1 MKRNIKLNKILSN
14 ILAFIMLS
22 STMYIPQNLVLA
34 QQLSQIKIVDDNTE
48 DENEDTSKEE
58 GANEDTS
65 KEEGV
70 SEDISKEE
78 GANEDISK
86 EEDVNEDISKEEGA
100 NEDTSKEEGANEDI
114 SKEEGVN
121 EDTSKEENETI
132 LNTQKPINDEV
143 QAYSSILD
151 DIIIQDDGTITGY
164 NGSSATIG
172 ELTIPRQIKG
182 IIVKEIGKKAFVNK
196 GITKLT
202 FTQDSEVETI
212 GNNAFENNPIE
223 SIELSPSILNIKDYA
238 FQNCKYLQ
246 SIDTVNVTTIGQY
259 AFSGCI
265 GLQTANMLKV
275 TDIGRTYYGSSFYSC
290 TSLSS
295 VVMPEVTFIGQD
307 TFNKCTSLLSVTM
320 PKVTNI
326 DFRVF
331 GGCTNLTSL
340 EILEVTRIGGSAF
353 ESCTNLQAINMPK
366 LTTMDS
372 RAFENCTSLID
383 IKVPKLTTIQGYA
396 FDNCKNLTT
405 IDLPEVITIPS
416 GLFNNCS
423 KLKNINIPKATTIK
437 EYAFY
442 YCSSIV
448 NIDMPEVTSIEG
460 YSIFSNCKALT
471 SLNIPKLQ
479 KISSNAFSNGDSLT
493 EIRINAK
500 KEEVTGSEYA
510 PWGANNAIVYWADT
524 AKEGDFIVDGGYH
537 IQRYTGNGGNVV
549 IPDKITSI
557 GTNAFFNNTALTS
570 IQMPKVTK
578 VDAVAFKGCTN
589 LKTVY
594 MPEVITIN
602 AAAFEGC
609 TNLIDIDMSS
619 VKEIGQAAFSECT
632 SLVYVQMPEVINL
645 GNEDYYSDG
654 VFQGCTSLTNVYMP
668 KVEVLGYYAF
678 LNCPSLKEIT
688 LPQTVRQFCVLHG
701 INLFSKETIVKIPH
715 YTLEEIKNNI
725 TSDNGYP
732 IDGFPFGAK
741 AILYKGTYVDTTG
754 EFVFMENGSLVGYLG
769 NSEDIT
775 IPEKLSSD
783 DLSKDIDIT
792 TIASSAF
799 RNNGIIKTVDMP
811 YITDLEESAFRGCS
825 NLTSVNIPKVT
836 NLKKYVFNFSQ
847 KLNSV
852 NMPNVTT
859 IETGAFGSCKALL
872 NIDLSQVTSI
882 GFGAFEQSGL
892 VNVYMP
898 KVTVL
903 ESSVFRECR
912 NLESVVAPELLDIK
926 PHAFLWDSKLTTIE
940 MPKLKTISG
949 NQVFERANLKYID
962 LPELES
968 VGSSAFDYCKN
979 LISVN
984 LPKAKTVTGFKDC
997 VNLQSINMPNVET
1010 IGYGAFNGCT
1020 SLTGVDI
1027 QNVVTIGEKAFSGC
1041 TSLTGVDISNVVTID
1056 REAFSG
1062 CTSLTEITIPK
1073 TTTKIGSNAFSGT
1086 TNLKSIYIEQL
1097 SSGGVIP
1104 SGQDSMVPVYYLGQ
1118 YVKMDYD
1125 ILREQPTN
1133 ITVKQK
1139 GKIDPNTFYIKV
1151 DYNGYGEVL
1160 TKIEAT
1166 GKPDETNSAN
1176 SLIDEESRAYEYKGL
1191 DLENLEKETYIFKAS
1206 GAFNNSNNSNLSK
1219 TFTKNVNIT
1228 GFVNYLDNSG
1238 AHLSDIDVDT
1248 KRYNP
1253 GETVKITSQIPKG
1266 QGRFLG
1272 WTTQKNGTSVE
1283 YSINNQD
1290 TLPMSNTN
1298 ISLYPV
1304 FDTKAINATLTL
1316 DYNYDG
1322 SEIDK
1327 VIDTVFVNDV
1337 YDLTNENPKE
1347 RVGYVFT
1354 GWYKEKDAITKVNNS
1369 FKITSQNTTLYAGWQ
1384 AKQYTITY
1392 NADGGQID
1400 SNTQQ
1405 VTYDQDYT
1413 LKIPTK
1419 SGYKFNGWYKDGV
1432 LFENT
1437 GKW

>member
-1 MKRNIKLNKILSN
+1 
-14 ILAFIMLS
+14 
-22 STMYIPQNLVLA
+22 
-34 QQLSQIKIVDDNTE
+34 
-48 DENEDTSKEE
+48 
-58 GANEDTS
+58 
-65 KEEGV
+65 
-70 SEDISKEE
+70 
-78 GANEDISK
+78 
-86 EEDVNEDISKEEGA
+86 
-100 NEDTSKEEGANEDI
+100 
-114 SKEEGVN
+114 
-121 EDTSKEENETI
+121 
-132 LNTQKPINDEV
+132 
-143 QAYSSILD
+143 
-151 DIIIQDDGTITGY
+151 
-164 NGSSATIG
+164 
-172 ELTIPRQIKG
+172 
-182 IIVKEIGKKAFVNK
+182 
-196 GITKLT
+196 
-202 FTQDSEVETI
+202 
-212 GNNAFENNPIE
+212 
-223 SIELSPSILNIKDYA
+223 
-238 FQNCKYLQ
+238 
-246 SIDTVNVTTIGQY
+246 
-259 AFSGCI
+259 
-265 GLQTANMLKV
+265 
-275 TDIGRTYYGSSFYSC
+275 
-290 TSLSS
+290 
-295 VVMPEVTFIGQD
+295 
-307 TFNKCTSLLSVTM
+307 M
-320 PKVTNI
+320 PKVT
-326 DFRVF
+326 
-331 GGCTNLTSL
+331 S
-340 EILEVTRIGGSAF
+340 IGGSAF
-353 ESCTNLQAINMPK
+353 TDCTGLETVEMPEVISIDDFAFTDCTSLKSITTPKVESIGYRTFWNCSSLLSVDMPNLIEIDTRTFEGCTSLKTVKFPK
-366 LTTMDS
+366 LTDLDS
-372 RAFENCTSLID
+372 GSVSTKGYIFEKCIN
-383 IKVPKLTTIQGYA
+383 LTTVIIPKVTIIGPHV
-396 FDNCKNLTT
+396 FDGCKSLTT
-405 IDLPEVITIPS
+405 IDLPEATTIES
-416 GLFNNCS
+416 YAFYNCT
-423 KLKNINIPKATTIK
+423 KLKDINIPKVITIK
-437 EYAFY
+437 ESGFSS
-442 YCSSIV
+442 CSSIV
-448 NIDMPEVTSIEG
+448 DIKMPEVTTIES
-460 YSIFSNCKALT
+460 YAFSRCN
-471 SLNIPKLQ
+471 SLISLSIPKL
-479 KISSNAFSNGDSLT
+479 KTIVSSPFSGCNKLT
-493 EIRINAK
+493 EIRIDAK
-500 KEEVTGSEYA
+500 KGDVDGSENA
-510 PWGANNAIVYWADT
+510 LWGANNATVYWADT
-524 AKEGDFIVDGGYH
+524 AQEGDFIVDGGYY
-537 IQRYTGNGGNVV
+537 IQKYIGSGGDVV
-549 IPDKITSI
+549 IPDNLTSI
-557 GTNAFFNNTALTS
+557 GPNVFLNRTDLTS
-570 IQMPKVTK
+570 ITMPKVTNIGY
-578 VDAVAFKGCTN
+578 DAFNGCTSLTSLEMPEIIELGQRAFKGCTG
-589 LKTVY
+589 LTKVS
-594 MPEVITIN
+594 MPKATTIG
-602 AAAFEGC
+602 AVSFEGC
-609 TNLIDIDMSS
+609 TNLVDIDMSS
-619 VKEIGQAAFSECT
+619 VKDIGQMAFGNCT
-632 SLVYVQMPEVINL
+632 SLISVSMPKVINL
-645 GNEDYYSDG
+645 GNEDYYTDG
-654 VFQGCTSLTNVYMP
+654 VFQGCTNLTKVSMP

-678 LNCPSLKEIT
+678 YECPSLKEIT
-688 LPQTVRQFCVLHG
+688 IPQTVRQFCVLHG

-725 TSDNGYP
+725 TSDYGEQ

-754 EFVFMENGSLVGYLG
+754 EFVFMEDGNLVGYLG
-769 NSEDIT
+769 NNEDIT

-783 DLSKDIDIT
+783 DLSKEVNIT
-792 TIASSAF
+792 TISSSAF
-799 RNNGIIKTVDMP
+799 RSNKTIKTVDMP
-811 YITDLEESAFRGCS
+811 YIIDLEEYAFSSCS
-825 NLTSVNIPKVT
+825 NLISVNIPKVT
-836 NLKKYVFNFSQ
+836 NLKKYIFNYSQ

-859 IETGAFGSCKALL
+859 IESGAFGYCKALL

-882 GFGAFEQSGL
+882 GYGAFESSGL
-892 VNVYMP
+892 KSVYIP
-898 KVTVL
+898 KITVL
-903 ESSVFRECR
+903 ENSVFYRCP

-926 PHAFLWDSKLTTIE
+926 PHAFFSSSKLTTIE

-949 NQVFERANLKYID
+949 NQVFQGSNLKYID

-968 VGSSAFDYCKN
+968 VGSSAFDGCKN
-979 LISVN
+979 LVSVN
-984 LPKAKTVTGFKDC
+984 LPKAKTVTGFKNC
-997 VNLQSINMPNVET
+997 TNLESINMPQVTT
-1010 IGYGAFNGCT
+1010 ISGFSGC
-1020 SLTGVDI
+1020 SKLKEVNI
-1027 QNVVTIGEKAFSGC
+1027 QNVVTIYDNTFEGC
-1041 TSLTGVDISNVVTID
+1041 S
-1056 REAFSG
+1056 
-1062 CTSLTEITIPK
+1062 SLTEITIPK

-1166 GKPDETNSAN
+1166 GKPDETNSSN
-1176 SLIDEESRAYEYKGL
+1176 NLIDEESRAYEYQGL
-1191 DLENLEKETYIFKAS
+1191 DLENLEKETYTFKAS